1 MDAQASVSSEPLI
14 GTELRERIAAYF
26 PRYPTR
32 QAVLLPALHLVQERL
47 GYIPQQAI
55 IELAQ
60 LLGLQPAEVADVVSF
75 YSFFKQDRPL
85 GKYRIWVCRSISCT
99 CRDGENLLN
108 YLVEKL
114 GVQPGQT
121 TEDGLFT
128 LEAAECLGVCDF
140 APAIL
145 VNDRLYGNMTQEKVD
160 EMIIELRRE
169 AQNRA

>member
-1 MDAQASVSSEPLI
+1 M
-14 GTELRERIAAYF
+14 
-26 PRYPTR
+26 
-32 QAVLLPALHLVQERL
+32 
-47 GYIPQQAI
+47 
-55 IELAQ
+55 
-60 LLGLQPAEVADVVSF
+60 SF

-85 GKYRIWVCRSISCT
+85 GKYRIWVCRSISCA
-99 CRDGENLLN
+99 CRDSENLLN